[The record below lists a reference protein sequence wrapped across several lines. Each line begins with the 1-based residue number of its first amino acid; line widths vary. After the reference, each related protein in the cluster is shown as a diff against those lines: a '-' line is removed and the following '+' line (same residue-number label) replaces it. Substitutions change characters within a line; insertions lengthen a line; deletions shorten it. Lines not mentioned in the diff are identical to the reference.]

1 MEKINKTIKYNKLFA
16 SYKKLLSSTQQ
27 EILEAY
33 FCFDLSISEIAEN
46 RSISRAAVEDAL
58 QKGCT
63 KLEEYE
69 EELHLVENK
78 EEILKITAKLKKN
91 AAKSEDIK
99 DLEDIERRLS

>member
-1 MEKINKTIKYNKLFA
+1 MEKINKTIKYNKLFS
-16 SYKKLLSSTQQ
+16 SYRSLLSSTQQ

-58 QKGCT
+58 QKGCS

-69 EELHLVENK
+69 ASLHLVENK
-78 EEILKITAKLKKN
+78 EEILKITAKLKENASNSEEIKN
-91 AAKSEDIK
+91 I
-99 DLEDIERRLS
+99 EDIERRLA

>member
-1 MEKINKTIKYNKLFA
+1 MEKIVKTIKYNKLFS
-16 SYKKLLSSTQQ
+16 SYRKLLSSTQQ

-69 EELHLVENK
+69 ASLHLVENK
-78 EEILKITAKLKKN
+78 EEILKITAKLKEN
-91 AAKSEDIK
+91 ASNNEEIK
-99 DLEDIERRLS
+99 DIEDIERRLA

>member
-16 SYKKLLSSTQQ
+16 NYKNLLSSTQQ

-46 RSISRAAVEDAL
+46 RNISRAGVEDAL
-58 QKGCT
+58 QKGCS

-69 EELHLVENK
+69 SSLHLVANK
-78 EEILKITAKLKKN
+78 EEILKIVAKLKEKASN
-91 AAKSEDIK
+91 DEDIK
-99 DLEDIERRLS
+99 DLEDIERRLN